1 MYTIHT
7 MKRTNIHL
15 PDKQLELLKRLSDN
29 TDLSVAEHIRRAIDE
44 YLEKQKD
51 SNDEQVWDM

>member
-1 MYTIHT
+1 